1 MESENDGLEANALPR
16 LMTLVLLDLPTL
28 KSIWIDDSLNWPSL
42 RKIKISACSML
53 KKLPFKIE
61 NATRLRS
68 IEGQNSW
75 WEALEWT
82 DDGAIKQRLEPLC
95 ILN

>member
-28 KSIWIDDSLNWPSL
+28 KSIWIDNSLNWPSL
-42 RKIKISACSML
+42 QKIKISTCSML
-53 KKLPFKIE
+53 KKLPFNMV